1 MLSLTLE
8 VAAKRIGVVANVNR
22 NDCIR
27 QEPLIQP
34 AIYCLSLEVQVS
46 LFSRLPPDTIQLFA
60 PSTMKNIPAS
70 ILLTALFLYA
80 PNAHAQSSDLEA
92 VLAVTQ
98 KIFDAVHSQNQ
109 DDWRAIQLPEGTT
122 LSLRSGK
129 EIQNNASNLNLAR
142 NKDFVARL
150 VKNESDYLERWTAE
164 PTVMIRGPIAVVWGE
179 YEFWIDG
186 NFSHCGVDSVDL
198 VKLDGE
204 WKMANIMWTVELENC
219 PTDPSR

>member
-1 MLSLTLE
+1 M
-8 VAAKRIGVVANVNR
+8 
-22 NDCIR
+22 C
-27 QEPLIQP
+27 
-34 AIYCLSLEVQVS
+34 
-46 LFSRLPPDTIQLFA
+46 SRVPPDTIQL
-60 PSTMKNIPAS
+60 SESSIMKNIFTS
-70 ILLTALFLYA
+70 ILLAFLIPLA
-80 PNAHAQSSDLEA
+80 PDAQAQSGDHEA
-92 VLAVTQ
+92 VLAVMQ

-109 DDWRAIQLPEGTT
+109 DDWHAIQLPEGTT